1 MPLTTTA
8 PSTIMPESWRD
19 MDMANPTE
27 EHSMLREMVRNFV
40 RDRVEPQALENDR
53 EERFN
58 IGLFREMGSMGLL
71 GLTVPPEYGGAGM
84 DATSVA
90 IVNEELSYSDPGLC
104 LAFLAHD
111 QLFVNNLVHQR
122 NRFSEG
128 PYPPQGLQRR
138 VGWLSGYERTRLWY
152 RCIGNADKRHNQ
164 GRRIMGDKR

>member
-1 MPLTTTA
+1 
-8 PSTIMPESWRD
+8 
-19 MDMANPTE
+19 
-27 EHSMLREMVRNFV
+27 MLREMVRNFV

-111 QLFVNNLVHQR
+111 QLFVNNLVHSGTDSQKGR
-122 NRFSEG
+122 ILPKVCSGEWVGCLGMSEPDYG
-128 PYPPQGLQRR
+128 DHKRDYRRRWHSCGCRLAIRKDRYRRQGE
-138 VGWLSGYERTRLWY
+138 G
-152 RCIGNADKRHNQ
+152 
-164 GRRIMGDKR
+164 GDHDIPS